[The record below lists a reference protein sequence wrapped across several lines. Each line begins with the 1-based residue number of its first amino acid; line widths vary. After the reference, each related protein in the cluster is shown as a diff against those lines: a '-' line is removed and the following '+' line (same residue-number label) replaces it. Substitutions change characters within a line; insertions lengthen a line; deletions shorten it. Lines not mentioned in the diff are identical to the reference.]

1 MATFEFAGK
10 LAITLRIGGQ
20 QVELVGTAELSSIAS
35 MTLEYKEPFDTALDL
50 GTFDDALRT
59 IGTLAAPGKITLNGK
74 EISDPTVLNDLLE
87 SAKAL
92 PGFEFLKTRLERL
105 PPPHVKLTALSLE
118 LSSLLF
124 DPSVDTLPA
133 GDLTVGLG
141 LDFRDDSATLVGIKL
156 ETVTLLVKLAV
167 TA

>member
-20 QVELVGTAELSSIAS
+20 QVELVGTALLSSIAS

-50 GTFDDALRT
+50 GTFEDALMT
-59 IGTLAAPGKITLNGK
+59 IGTLAAPGKMTLNGQD
-74 EISDPTVLNDLLE
+74 IGVATVRGDLLE
-87 SAKAL
+87 GAKNL
-92 PGFEFLKTRLERL
+92 PGFGFLKTRLGSS
-105 PPPHVKLTALSLE
+105 PPPHVKLTTLSLE
-118 LSSLLF
+118 LSSSL
-124 DPSVDTLPA
+124 DGPSVGTLPA

-167 TA
+167 TT